1 MVKKW
6 KILLI
11 LACSFALS
19 GCTKTPKSTENID
32 QGNLSL
38 GKGYYEEAL
47 GSFQTA
53 LNALEDLVQA
63 YRGEGIAYMGL
74 GNYEEAVTSFTNA
87 LNATK
92 PDQAEV
98 IQDLR
103 MYKASAQ
110 YQMGEYEGCKV
121 TCTEL
126 LAVEEL
132 YEPYYLRGAC
142 KMEEGQE
149 KEAEA
154 DFDQAVR
161 LNPKDYNL
169 YLNIYEIYKEKNLS
183 SDAGKYLEQA
193 LTIGGEEAEDLYQR
207 GRIYYYLGNYE
218 KAKEQLSGAALQ
230 SHGSAILLLSQVNIE
245 TGDVESAQ
253 TLAQQYLTEIGETP
267 QVYNVMALVYL
278 AQDQYD
284 AALEQINKGL
294 ALGMEDGK
302 QDLLFNEIVAYEKKL
317 DFQTAKA
324 KAETYVSLYP
334 SDKQGQKEYEF
345 LSTR

>member
-1 MVKKW
+1 MKKW
-6 KILLI
+6 KIVLI

-32 QGNLSL
+32 QGNVSL

-53 LNALEDLVQA
+53 LDTQEDLAQA
-63 YRGEGIAYMGL
+63 YRGEGIAYMGM
-74 GNYEEAVTSFTNA
+74 GNYAEAVTSFTNA
-87 LNATK
+87 LNAAK
-92 PDQAEV
+92 PNQTEL
-98 IQDLR
+98 IQDVCL
-103 MYKASAQ
+103 YKASAQ

-132 YEPYYLRGAC
+132 YEAYYLRGAC

-149 KEAEA
+149 QEAEA
-154 DFDQAVR
+154 DFDQAVS
-161 LNPKDYNL
+161 LNPQDYSL
-169 YLNIYEIYKEKNLS
+169 YLNIYELYKEKNLS

-193 LTIGGEEAEDLYQR
+193 LAIGGSEAEDLYQR

-218 KAKEQLSGAALQ
+218 KAKEQLSGAAVQ
-230 SHGSAILLLSQVNIE
+230 SHGPAILLLSQVNIE
-245 TGDVESAQ
+245 TNDMESAQ
-253 TLAQQYLTEIGETP
+253 TLAQQYLTEIGENP
-267 QVYNVMALVYL
+267 YVYNVMALVYM
-278 AQDQYD
+278 AQENYD

-324 KAETYVSLYP
+324 KAEAYVALYP
-334 SDKQGQKEYEF
+334 SDEQGQKEYEF